1 MTITSEEDERN
12 SMKGMFLAAL
22 TVMGAAGTV
31 CAQGNASD
39 SARVAGSGD
48 EYISGE
54 ATALQEI
61 VVKAVSAPKDAPFAV
76 SRIRM
81 AELQEFSTSGLELPY
96 LFARTPGVVAWSENG
111 VGTGTVY
118 MRVRGSAGS
127 RVNVTLDGVPLNAPE
142 DQTVFWANMNSYA
155 SLLGSVQIQR
165 GVGSSTTGD
174 GAFGGSIALQTRLP
188 RMTPMLEVTGS
199 YGTYGTWRTG
209 AQFSTGLL
217 GNHWVLDGAYH
228 ETSTDGYL
236 HGTHGRSGSYTAG
249 LAWMSTD
256 RRVVV
261 KYRNLGNFEN
271 TGQAWSGVTAGN
283 DDYSL
288 NAYGGVKTYEDLYR
302 MGLGRF
308 NSLYERFIE
317 NWDDASAWKT
327 ERYAKTDG
335 SLWDRTTDNYWQN
348 HNILSVAWKMND
360 HWSTTAALR
369 YSYDYGYYDEFRY
382 QNKSAKKFG
391 LNYVP
396 ADGSNK
402 SDFVRRKGLEGHT
415 YGLHLNANY
424 TSRRWDVVTGLNA
437 QGFTGDHFG
446 HLTYISNEDLRNH
459 YIPTPGGR
467 YTYYCSDAQK
477 NDVSLFAKATLHMSP
492 QWDAF
497 ADVQYRHVG
506 FHTDGQNDKFTEDA
520 AGLYQAQPLDIDK
533 VYNFLNPKV
542 GFAWH
547 RDGHRAYVSY
557 ALSSREP
564 ERNNFTDN
572 GHSGV
577 PRAERLHDVELG
589 YGYEGN
595 GWYVSAGLYYMNYK
609 DQLVQTGEQSD
620 IGEALTTNIEDSYRM
635 GLELSAG
642 YRPFDWLSL
651 DFNGAFS
658 HNRILAFD
666 EYVSYDWDETYRVKH
681 YDNSTLAFSPSVV
694 LNGMATFS
702 HKGFKAVWH
711 TNFVSRQYLDNTAC
725 LDRSLPRYS
734 TTALHLSYTLNPG
747 KNNARLKQAVFGI
760 DLNNIFDRH
769 FAQSGW
775 VYSSVIP
782 SMGYDDAN
790 RYYQIGYTP
799 SAGFTMMGH
808 VTLRF

>member
-1 MTITSEEDERN
+1 
-12 SMKGMFLAAL
+12 MKRMFLAVFML
-22 TVMGAAGTV
+22 TCTAGTM
-31 CAQGNASD
+31 CARSEVRDSVRVSESSEESVSD
-39 SARVAGSGD
+39 EV
-48 EYISGE
+48 
-54 ATALQEI
+54 TALQEV

-76 SRIRM
+76 SRIKQ
-81 AELQEFSTSGLELPY
+81 AELDDFSASGQELPY

-118 MRVRGSAGS
+118 MRMRGSAGS
-127 RVNVTLDGVPLNAPE
+127 RINVTLDGVPLNAPE
-142 DQTVFWANMNSYA
+142 DQAVFWANMNSYA

-165 GVGSSTTGD
+165 GVGSSTNGD
-174 GAFGGSIALQTRLP
+174 GAFGGSIAMQTRAP

-199 YGTYGTWRTG
+199 YGSYGTWRAG
-209 AQFSTGLL
+209 GQFSTGLL

-236 HGTHGRSGSYTAG
+236 HGTQGRSGSYTGG
-249 LAWMSTD
+249 LAWLSTD
-256 RRVVV
+256 RRLVV
-261 KYRNLGNFEN
+261 KYRNIGNFEN

-288 NAYGGVKTYEDLYR
+288 NAYAGVKTYEDLYD

-317 NWDDASAWKT
+317 NWDDPSAWKT

-348 HNILSVAWKMND
+348 HNILSMAWQVND
-360 HWSTTAALR
+360 RWSTTAALR

-382 QNKSAKKFG
+382 QNKAASKFG

-396 ADGSNK
+396 ADGSKK

-424 TSRRWDVVTGLNA
+424 TDKRWDVLMGLNA
-437 QGFTGDHFG
+437 QGFSGDHFG
-446 HLTYISNEDLRNH
+446 YLTYIGNEDLRNH

-467 YTYYCSDAQK
+467 YRYYSSDAQK
-477 NDVSLFAKATLHMSP
+477 NDVSLFAKATMHITS

-506 FHTDGQNDKFTEDA
+506 FRTDGYNDKFMADEQ
-520 AGLYQAQPLDIDK
+520 GLYQAQRLDVDK

-542 GFAWH
+542 GLSWH
-547 RDGHRAYVSY
+547 RDGHRLYASY
-557 ALSSREP
+557 AMSSREP

-572 GHSGV
+572 GQSGA

-589 YGYEGN
+589 YGYEGSK
-595 GWYVSAGLYYMNYK
+595 WYVSAGLYYMNYL
-609 DQLVQTGEQSD
+609 DQLVQTGELSD

-642 YRPFDWLSL
+642 YTPFEWLSL
-651 DFNGAFS
+651 DVNGAFS
-658 HNRILAFD
+658 HNRILSFD
-666 EYVSYDWDETYRVKH
+666 EHVSCDWDDTFQVKH

-694 LNGMATFS
+694 LNGMATFRW
-702 HKGFKAVWH
+702 KGFRAVWH
-711 TNFVSRQYLDNTAC
+711 TNFVSRQYLDNTAS

-734 TTALHLSYTLNPG
+734 TTAVRLSYTLNPG
-747 KNNARLKQAVFGI
+747 KNNARLKQAVFGL
-760 DLNNIFDRH
+760 DFNNIFDRH

-782 SMGYDDAN
+782 SMGYDDAH

-799 SAGFTMMGH
+799 SAGFTLMGH